1 MAQENVKKF
10 MEKYVADEA
19 LQEQLKGKKAD
30 EVVAI
35 AGNLGFAFTKEEL
48 EAYGKGLQELT
59 PDQLE
64 QAAGGDAMDAMQ
76 GVVDAANWAEDRL
89 ALTYNLVKDFF
100 SSIFG

>member
-10 MEKYVADEA
+10 MDKYAADEA
-19 LQEQLKGKKAD
+19 LREQLKGKKAD

-64 QAAGGDAMDAMQ
+64 QAAGGDIMDVMQ
-76 GVVDAANWAEDRL
+76 GAVDAADWADEKL
-89 ALTYNLVKDFF
+89 ALAYGVVMDFF
-100 SSIFG
+100 SSLFD

>member
-48 EAYGKGLQELT
+48 EAYGKGLQELA
-59 PDQLE
+59 PDALKDV
-64 QAAGGDAMDAMQ
+64 AGG
-76 GVVDAANWAEDRL
+76 VDFNELSVDFEISWKATVSL
-89 ALTYNLVKDFF
+89 IKDFF
-100 SSIFG
+100 DNLF